1 MRRPYLA
8 IIVVA
13 FMTLQ
18 TLMGGGL
25 TEFAS
30 DSVQAWTNLVLRF
43 VVGVLGL
50 QAGRA
55 MWHGRAFAREVTF
68 AWAAAVLTHVVMS
81 DVFAGFTREG
91 LSQRLFATAMIAAV
105 LVLVTLRARN
115 GRADA
120 R

>member
-1 MRRPYLA
+1 MKRPYLA

-13 FMTLQ
+13 FITLQ

-43 VVGVLGL
+43 AVGVLGL

-55 MWHGRAFAREVTF
+55 MWHGRPSARAVTF
-68 AWAAAVLTHVVMS
+68 AWAGAVLAHVVMS

-91 LSQRLFATAMIAAV
+91 LPQRLGATVLIAAV
-105 LVLVTLRARN
+105 LLLVALRART

>member
-1 MRRPYLA
+1 MKRPYLA

-25 TEFAS
+25 IEFAS
-30 DSVQAWTNLVLRF
+30 DSLQSWTNLVLRF
-43 VVGVLGL
+43 AVGVLGL

-55 MWHGRAFAREVTF
+55 MWYSRPFAREITF
-68 AWAAAVLTHVVMS
+68 AWAGAVLAHVVLS

-91 LSQRLFATAMIAAV
+91 LPQRLGATAMIAAV
-105 LVLVTLRARN
+105 LLLVALRARN

-120 R
+120 S